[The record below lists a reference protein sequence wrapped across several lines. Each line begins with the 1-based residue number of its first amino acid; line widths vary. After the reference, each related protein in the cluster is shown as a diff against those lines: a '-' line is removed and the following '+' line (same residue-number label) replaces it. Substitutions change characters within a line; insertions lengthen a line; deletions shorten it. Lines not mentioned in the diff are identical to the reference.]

1 MFSSFINSFL
11 TGADRA
17 LRTHTHISTLRQIVV
32 STLAIVSSL
41 TSIDDRFAITYIDR
55 DSIDGFGLLLPLGT
69 HSLDSARAAIDM
81 FSVHQLTNRR
91 TECDELQGVTLQVSE
106 MLCLLARPALCH
118 LFFVTANTSVQ
129 LSTPVTDRRIG
140 FHTVSP
146 NFCFPFNGSDIP
158 SGWHVFYDIN
168 SYDTEAKEFI
178 LKDKISTVIE
188 NIRTGIEP
196 GLVTDLQLDFT
207 AGERCHIQPVLE
219 ESYLDLL
226 RPGEKWVIPVQI
238 KVPSVSA
245 KRPLLQLPDR
255 HLDDC
260 HQALKSMMVELQ
272 DLLED
277 FSHENI
283 AQHIMSSNLKYRHS
297 LFPAENV
304 VSIESPC
311 TVVRDVQRVR
321 DDLSLDT

>member
-32 STLAIVSSL
+32 STLAIVSGL

-55 DSIDGFGLLLPLGT
+55 DSIDGFSLLLPLGT